1 MKNELDSL
9 TCLYCGQGLLYLYMY
24 EGPSIAPQLY
34 FISIYWTY
42 TSTKSICSVTTV
54 KDTENVNI

>member
-9 TCLYCGQGLLYLYMY
+9 TCLYCGQGLLYMY
-24 EGPSIAPQLY
+24 EGQSIAPQLY
-34 FISIYWTY
+34 FISIYWTC
-42 TSTKSICSVTTV
+42 TSTKSMRSVTTV